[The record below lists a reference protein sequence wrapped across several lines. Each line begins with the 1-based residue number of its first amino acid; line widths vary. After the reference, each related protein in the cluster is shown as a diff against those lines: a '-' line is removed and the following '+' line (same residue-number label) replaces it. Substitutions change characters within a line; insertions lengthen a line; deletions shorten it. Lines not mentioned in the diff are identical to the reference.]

1 MSGMT
6 FTESDIALI
15 KKLGGRIEES
25 QDGARIDPKNLSI
38 NIALLDNGEYKCY
51 LADSVFMIQKVAYGW
66 TLAEAINAACNHFKQ
81 DYAIVSQAVTAI
93 DAIMGKMTEEKE

>member
-38 NIALLDNGEYKCY
+38 IIALHDNGEYKCY

-66 TLAEAINAACNHFKQ
+66 TLAEAINTACKQYKQ
-81 DYAIVSQAVTAI
+81 DYAIASQAVTSI
-93 DAIMGKMTEEKE
+93 DKIQGKMTEEKE